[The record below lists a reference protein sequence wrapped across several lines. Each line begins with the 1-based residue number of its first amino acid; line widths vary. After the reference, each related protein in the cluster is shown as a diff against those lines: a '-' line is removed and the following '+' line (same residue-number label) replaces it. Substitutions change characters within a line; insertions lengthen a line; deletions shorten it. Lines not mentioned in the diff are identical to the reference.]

1 MATGIIIIYTSSKKN
16 LKPIS
21 FGLIWFL
28 ITLLPTSSIIPLA
41 EVLNDHRMFFP
52 FIGLSLSITYSIY
65 LIVEF
70 YYLKY
75 RVGSSFLK
83 YSLFGI
89 TIIVFITYGIGTYN
103 RNKVWS
109 TEESLWYD
117 VTIKSPLNGRG
128 LMNYGLVKME
138 QGKYL
143 EADKYFNKALELTPN
158 YSYLFVNLA
167 IVKNALG
174 DSKTAENYF
183 KKAIQLGN
191 DFAGSH
197 SFYARFLKKQ
207 FRLSEA
213 EIELQKA
220 IKSLDNHKLANNYG
234 MFSEFFKYAAC
245 KSTKRKLL
253 DIFIF
258 A

>member
-1 MATGIIIIYTSSKKN
+1 M
-16 LKPIS
+16 
-21 FGLIWFL
+21 
-28 ITLLPTSSIIPLA
+28 
-41 EVLNDHRMFFP
+41 
-52 FIGLSLSITYSIY
+52 
-65 LIVEF
+65 
-70 YYLKY
+70 
-75 RVGSSFLK
+75 
-83 YSLFGI
+83 
-89 TIIVFITYGIGTYN
+89 
-103 RNKVWS
+103 
-109 TEESLWYD
+109 WYD

-207 FRLSEA
+207 L
-213 EIELQKA
+213 
-220 IKSLDNHKLANNYG
+220 
-234 MFSEFFKYAAC
+234 KYH
-245 KSTKRKLL
+245 L
-253 DIFIF
+253 IF
-258 A
+258 